1 MNIEKKRI
9 LITGSNGFV
18 GSHIVRHLQKNSIY
32 IHGIVRDLKF
42 KPFYKFSV
50 GDIYDYRFCE
60 RVINTNDIDI
70 AIHLAAHAIVKQ
82 AARSPVGAFK
92 TNIQGTWNILEAGRI
107 LGNLDCI
114 LVASTDKVY
123 GNQMNAKE
131 DGPLLGLG
139 SYEVS
144 KRCADLIAQ
153 SYAYNYDLPIV
164 ITRACNIYGYDEN
177 SRIIPNTIR
186 SILRNERPIIFKDDK
201 SVREYIY
208 IEDVIDA
215 YLSLIKN
222 IEKTKGNVYN
232 VGSGDVYD
240 QEEVV
245 KKIIE
250 LMDRNIKP
258 LYVDRK
264 FKFKEIENQSLDSS
278 KILKEIGWKSKYSLE
293 DGLKKTIKEFEKK
306 WSMQ

>member
-1 MNIEKKRI
+1 
-9 LITGSNGFV
+9 
-18 GSHIVRHLQKNSIY
+18 
-32 IHGIVRDLKF
+32 
-42 KPFYKFSV
+42 
-50 GDIYDYRFCE
+50 
-60 RVINTNDIDI
+60 
-70 AIHLAAHAIVKQ
+70 
-82 AARSPVGAFK
+82 
-92 TNIQGTWNILEAGRI
+92 
-107 LGNLDCI
+107 
-114 LVASTDKVY
+114 
-123 GNQMNAKE
+123 MNAKE
-131 DGPLLGLG
+131 DSPLLGLG

-144 KRCADLIAQ
+144 KCCADLIAQ

-186 SILRNERPIIFKDDK
+186 SILRNERPIIFKNDK

-222 IEKTKGNVYN
+222 IEKTK
-232 VGSGDVYD
+232 
-240 QEEVV
+240 E
-245 KKIIE
+245 IIG
-250 LMDRNIKP
+250 LMDKNIKP

-278 KILKEIGWKSKYSLE
+278 KILKDIGWKSKYSLK